1 MSHLNSPFDPIY
13 SFNTGIGAIFTEVK
27 DNSDFSEIA
36 ADDSNIPIL
45 PLRGE
50 VVFPFISL
58 PIQVGREST
67 LKLIDKALRNQEAV
81 FAVKQTDSSVENPG
95 AQDLCK
101 VGVVCKI
108 VKLIEL
114 PDKTKTVFLI
124 SGNRARLEKVKR
136 KTPFLTGTISPMSE
150 SVPDYNDPEM
160 HALIASVF
168 EVYNRILDAFGID
181 ESQELRFAFKQFE
194 NPLKQLNFICVHSP
208 LDPKQ
213 KQQLLEESDVKART
227 FMLARMLENAYQLV
241 KLKADIQ
248 MRTQEDLTQQQKEH
262 FLHQQIRTI
271 QDELGGS
278 TEDSDLE
285 ELRGRASEIS
295 WPEYAQKHFEK
306 EIKKLERFNA
316 SNPEYSIQYNYLDT
330 LLSLPWKKFSQEDIN
345 IGKVTKVLNHDHYGL
360 EKVKD
365 RIIEHVA
372 VMKLRKDMKSPI
384 LCLHGSPGVG
394 KTSLGKSIATAL
406 GRDYCRVSLGGL
418 HDESEIRGHRRTY
431 IGAMPGRIISAMA
444 KCGTSNP
451 VFVLDEIDKIG
462 NDYKGDPSTA
472 LLEVL
477 DPEQNSHF
485 HDNYLD
491 VDYDLS
497 NVFFIATAN
506 DLSTIS
512 RPLLDRMELVN
523 ISGYITAEKIEIARR
538 HLIPRIIEQHG
549 FEKEDISFQKSAI
562 EYLIERYT
570 RESGVRQLEKQIASV
585 VRKTARLKASGL
597 PFDKEITRQKI
608 RELLGAETVNPD
620 VYENN
625 DCTGVV
631 TGLAWTQVGG
641 EILFI
646 ESSISKGKG
655 EVLSMTGNLGDV
667 MKESATLAMKYIKA
681 NAEKFGIDPK
691 TIAESDVHIH
701 VPEGAIPKDGPSA
714 GITMATSLVSSFT
727 GRKVREKTAM
737 TGEITLRGKILPV
750 GGIKEKILAAKRA
763 GIKDIVLCCQNRKD
777 IEEINE
783 KYLKGLTFHYFDRI
797 EEVISFA
804 LLD

>member
-13 SFNTGIGAIFTEVK
+13 SFNTSVGAFFTEVK
-27 DNSDFSEIA
+27 ESQDFSNLIT
-36 ADDSNIPIL
+36 DDSSIPVL

-50 VVFPFISL
+50 VIFPFISM
-58 PIQVGREST
+58 PIQAGREST
-67 LKLIDKALRNQEAV
+67 LKLIDHALKKQEAI
-81 FAVKQTDSSVENPG
+81 FAVKQTDSSIENPG
-95 AQDLCK
+95 IRDLCRI
-101 VGVVCKI
+101 GVVCKA

-114 PDKTKTVFLI
+114 PDGTKTVFLI
-124 SGNRARLEKVKR
+124 SGNRARLDKLKK
-136 KTPFLTGTISPMSE
+136 KTPFLTGSISFEPE
-150 SVPDYNDPEM
+150 TVPDYNDAEM
-160 HALIASVF
+160 HALISSVF

-181 ESQELRFAFKQFE
+181 ESQELRFAFRQFE
-194 NPLKQLNFICVHSP
+194 NPLKRLNFICVHSP
-208 LDPKQ
+208 LDPMQ
-213 KQQLLEESDVKART
+213 KQQLLEESDVKKRT
-227 FMLARMLENAYQLV
+227 YMLAKMLENAYQLV

-271 QDELGGS
+271 QNELGGS
-278 TEDSDLE
+278 TEEIDIE
-285 ELRGRASEIS
+285 ELQRRASEKV
-295 WPEYAQKHFEK
+295 WPDYTQKHFEK
-306 EIKKLERFNA
+306 EIKKLERFNV

-330 LLSLPWKKFSQEDIN
+330 LLNLPWKSYTMEEIN
-345 IGKVTKVLNHDHYGL
+345 VAKVEKILNHDHYGL

-365 RIIEHVA
+365 RILEHVA
-372 VMKLRKDMKSPI
+372 VMKLRGDMKSPI
-384 LCLHGSPGVG
+384 LCLYGPPGVG

-406 GRDYCRVSLGGL
+406 GRDYQRISLGGL

-431 IGAMPGRIISAMA
+431 IGALPGRIISAMA
-444 KCGTSNP
+444 KCGSSNP

-485 HDNYLD
+485 HDNYID

-512 RPLLDRMELVN
+512 RPLLDRMEIVN
-523 ISGYITAEKIEIARR
+523 IAGYITAEKVEIAKH
-538 HLIPRIIEQHG
+538 HLIPRQLEELG
-549 FEKEDISFQKSAI
+549 FEKGEISFQKSAI
-562 EYLIERYT
+562 EYIIERYT

-585 VRKTARLKASGL
+585 IRKIARAKASAQEYQ
-597 PFDKEITRQKI
+597 KEVTKSLVKN
-608 RELLGAETVNPD
+608 LLGAELVNPE

-625 DCTGVV
+625 DFPGVV
-631 TGLAWTQVGG
+631 TGLAWTQAGG

-646 ESSISKGKG
+646 ESSVSKGKG
-655 EVLSMTGNLGDV
+655 EILTMTGNLGDV

-681 NAEKFGIDPK
+681 NAERFGIDSK
-691 TIAESDVHIH
+691 KISESDVHIH

-714 GITMATSLVSSFT
+714 GITMVTSLISAFT
-727 GRKVREKTAM
+727 GRKVKDKIAM

-763 GIKDIVLCCQNRKD
+763 GIKDIILCSQNKKD
-777 IEEINE
+777 IDEIND
-783 KYLKGLTFHYFDRI
+783 KYLKGLSFHYFDKI
-797 EEVISFA
+797 NDVIPFA
-804 LLD
+804 IP